1 MSSSSGADA
10 RFLTTRWS
18 VVLDATGAK
27 SPRRSAAL
35 EDLARAYW
43 YPLYAFARRSGLASH
58 EAADVVQDHFA
69 RILERGDLAAVDPTR
84 GRFRNWLM
92 TGLRNRI
99 ADRREHDRAA
109 KRGGN
114 VIHVPIEPQ
123 AAEARFASDP
133 QDPRPLERVFERE
146 WALAVIE
153 RATARLRAEQD
164 HAGKQA
170 QYLALLPSLH
180 AQEDTP
186 PHADVARTLGIT
198 ENAVKVAL
206 HRLRRRL
213 GELIRDEVGGTL
225 REGEDVE
232 DEIRQ
237 LLAALSAD

>member
-1 MSSSSGADA
+1 MSSSFSADA

-58 EAADVVQDHFA
+58 EAADIVQDHFA
-69 RILERGDLAAVDPTR
+69 RILERGDFADVDPSR

-92 TGLRNRI
+92 TGLRHRI
-99 ADRREHDRAA
+99 ADRRAYGRAA

-123 AAEARFASDP
+123 AAEARLALDP
-133 QDPRPLERVFERE
+133 ADPRPPERMFERE

-153 RATARLRAEQD
+153 RATERLRAEQD
-164 HAGKQA
+164 HAGKHA
-170 QYLALLPSLH
+170 LFVALLPALTAH
-180 AQEDTP
+180 EAAP
-186 PHADVARTLGIT
+186 PHVEVSTKLGIT

-206 HRLRRRL
+206 HRLRQRL

-237 LLAALSAD
+237 LLAALSTD

>member
-1 MSSSSGADA
+1 MSSSFGADA

-18 VVLDATGAK
+18 VVLDAASVR

-35 EDLARAYW
+35 EDLAHAYW
-43 YPLYAFARRSGLASH
+43 YPLYAFARRSGLASP
-58 EAADVVQDHFA
+58 EAADIVQDHFA
-69 RILERGDLAAVDPTR
+69 RILERGDLAGVDPAR
-84 GRFRNWLM
+84 GRFRNWLV
-92 TGLRNRI
+92 TGLKNRI
-99 ADRREHDRAA
+99 ADRRAHERAE

-114 VIHVPIEPQ
+114 VIHVPIEPL
-123 AAEARFASDP
+123 AAEARLAADP
-133 QDPRPLERVFERE
+133 PDPRPPERLFERE

-153 RATARLRAEQD
+153 RATARLRDEQD
-164 HAGKQA
+164 HAGKRA
-170 QYLALLPSLH
+170 LFLALLPSLSAH
-180 AQEDTP
+180 ETAP
-186 PHADVARTLGIT
+186 PHAEVSARLGLS

-206 HRLRRRL
+206 HRMRRRL